1 MHSFFCL
8 TKYKIGRRERKIQI
22 SVIFEEI
29 LLQLAEISSENKPT
43 NKGER
48 MSKVI
53 YANKINEMIKFQPI
67 KYLSREVTIKFINQT
82 RICCQTE
89 ISLRVFIFKSF
100 AVVLFFAKQR
110 EIQNLQYLNK
120 SFCQDS
126 FNFNCTDQ
134 SSLCD
139 LITCSRFKN
148 TDVEDFRVTIM
159 QLNFTKTF
167 SISKRSIVNW

>member
-48 MSKVI
+48 I
-53 YANKINEMIKFQPI
+53 
-67 KYLSREVTIKFINQT
+67 TIKFINQT